1 MKYVFQVIGFAVV
14 IVILVTA
21 VLFYLDSKALLV
33 GDLSD
38 YITEM
43 RQHVTRM
50 RTITFAF
57 VTGTGIADDAA
68 NLLQEGADRL
78 RGDQAPAPTPGNEI
92 YFATPE
98 PAPVEDVQ
106 PAPQQEE
113 TSAVVIQPAG

>member
-1 MKYVFQVIGFAVV
+1 MKYVFQVIGFVVV

-78 RGDQAPAPTPGNEI
+78 RGEQTPAPAPDNEI

-98 PAPVEDVQ
+98 PVLGESTQPV
-106 PAPQQEE
+106 PQQEE
-113 TSAVVIQPAG
+113 SAIVIQPAG